1 METIRTMLF
10 AALALVLFMMYQA
23 WQKDYGSVPPATNTT
38 SQQGNSTVIQN
49 KSVSD
54 AVDMPSVPVES
65 HRANSAVPQLPSV
78 VSQSQQ
84 ITVNTDVYELTI
96 DTRGGDIVKAKLPQ
110 YPNTTEPDSDAFLL
124 MDNGASHLF
133 IAQSG
138 LLGKQSPDHTSSY
151 SAIAT
156 EYSMQEGENTLKVT
170 LFWQGKNGL
179 RVNKV
184 YTFYRGRY
192 DFDLTYQV
200 INQSREAWNGSVYR
214 QYKRSKDTGVE
225 QSSFIYTFTGGVV
238 SNAENPYEK
247 ISYDDMQD
255 KNIKL
260 DMTGGWVAMIQH
272 YFLAAWIA
280 NPEEKN
286 HVYTKVTNDN
296 KYVIGMVTPAKTVA
310 SNETKAFKT
319 RVFMGPKLQDQLAET
334 APNLALVVDYGWLT
348 ILADPLFW
356 LLKWFYSL
364 FGNWGWA
371 IIAVTAVIKL
381 VFFKLSETSYRS
393 MAKLRVVTPRLT
405 ALKERYADDKQGFQ
419 RAMMKMYQEE
429 KINPLGGCLPI
440 LIQIPVFIA
449 LYWVLLESVEMRQA
463 PFILWLDDLSKADP
477 YFVLPLLMGAT
488 MLLQQRLN
496 PAPLDPIQKKVMNML
511 PIVFTVFFAF
521 FPSGLV
527 LYWVVNN
534 TLSIAQQWVI
544 TKRIE
549 AGEKK

>member
-10 AALALVLFMMYQA
+10 AALALVFFMMYQA
-23 WQKDYGSVPPATNTT
+23 WQEDYGTVAPAPVAVTSNTAPTINSVPTT
-38 SQQGNSTVIQN
+38 SA
-49 KSVSD
+49 D
-54 AVDMPSVPVES
+54 LPSVPVDAS
-65 HRANSAVPQLPSV
+65 TSNLSVPQIAPTALPQARSI
-78 VSQSQQ
+78 Q
-84 ITVNTDVYELTI
+84 ITTDVYDILV
-96 DTRGGDIVKAKLPQ
+96 DTRGGDIIRTKLTQ
-110 YPNTTEPDSDAFLL
+110 YPDTSEPDSDSFLL
-124 MDNGASHLF
+124 MDNGVSHLF
-133 IAQSG
+133 VAQSG
-138 LLGKQSPDHTSSY
+138 LLAKDSPDHTSVY
-151 SAIAT
+151 SSAST
-156 EYSMQEGENTLKVT
+156 QYNMQEGEESLTVT
-170 LFWQGKNGL
+170 LFWQSQNGI

-192 DFDLTYQV
+192 DFDLQYQV
-200 INQSREAWNGSVYR
+200 INNTAQTWTGSVYR
-214 QYKRSKDTGVE
+214 QYKRGENNGVDE
-225 QSSFIYTFTGGVV
+225 SSFIYTYTGGVV

-247 ISYDDMQD
+247 VDYGDMEDQ
-255 KNIKL
+255 NLKL

-272 YFLAAWIA
+272 YFLAAWIPDQ
-280 NPEEKN
+280 NELN
-286 HVYTKVTNDN
+286 HVYTKVTND
-296 KYVIGMVTPAKTVA
+296 KSYVIGMVTPAQTVA
-310 SNETKAFKT
+310 AGETKTFTTKMF
-319 RVFMGPKLQDQLAET
+319 VGPKLQSQLET
-334 APNLALVVDYGWLT
+334 AAPNLGLVVDYSWLT

-356 LLKWFYSL
+356 LLNWFHSL

-381 VFFKLSETSYRS
+381 IFFKLSETSYRS

-405 ALKERYADDKQGFQ
+405 ALKERFGDDKQGFQ
-419 RAMMKMYQEE
+419 KAMMKMYKEE

-463 PFILWLDDLSKADP
+463 PFILWLTDLSQADP

-496 PAPLDPIQKKVMNML
+496 PAPLDPIQKKVMGML

-534 TLSIAQQWVI
+534 ALSITQQWVI

-549 AGEKK
+549 AGETK

>member
-23 WQKDYGSVPPATNTT
+23 WQEDFAPVETASVAATSTTNPAAQPPSDAPAVPVDSVAPASSVPQIA
-38 SQQGNSTVIQN
+38 STVI
-49 KSVSD
+49 
-54 AVDMPSVPVES
+54 
-65 HRANSAVPQLPSV
+65 PQG
-78 VSQSQQ
+78 QSIQ
-84 ITVNTDVYELTI
+84 VKTDVYDIVI
-96 DTRGGDIVKAKLPQ
+96 DTRGGDIVKTRLRN
-110 YPNTTEPDSDAFLL
+110 YPDSTDEDSEAFLL
-124 MDNGASHLF
+124 MDNGKSHLF

-138 LLGKQSPDHTSSY
+138 LLAKGSPDHTSVY
-151 SAIAT
+151 SAEAAQ
-156 EYSMQEGENTLKVT
+156 YSMQEGEDSLKVT
-170 LFWQGKNGL
+170 LFWQGQNGL

-192 DFDLTYQV
+192 DFDLDYQV
-200 INQSREAWNGSVYR
+200 ANNTRQPWQGSVYR
-214 QYKRSKDTGVE
+214 QYKRGEYTGVE
-225 QSSFIYTFTGGVV
+225 TSSFIYTYSGGVV

-247 ISYDDMQD
+247 VDYDDMKD
-255 KNIKL
+255 ANLKL
-260 DMTGGWVAMIQH
+260 EMTGGWVAMIQH
-272 YFLAAWIA
+272 YFLAAWIPDA
-280 NPEEKN
+280 KETN
-286 HVYTKVTNDN
+286 HVYTKFTNDKN
-296 KYVIGMVTPAKTVA
+296 YVIGMVTPAHIIAAGESKTL
-310 SNETKAFKT
+310 NT
-319 RVFMGPKLQDQLAET
+319 RLFVGPKLQSQLAT
-334 APNLALVVDYGWLT
+334 AAPNLGLTVDYGWLT

-356 LLKWFYSL
+356 LMEWFYAL

-393 MAKLRVVTPRLT
+393 MAKLRVVTPRLNT
-405 ALKERYADDKQGFQ
+405 LKERYGDDKAGFQ
-419 RAMMKMYQEE
+419 KAMMKMYQEE

-463 PFILWLDDLSKADP
+463 PFILWLTDLSKADP
-477 YFVLPLLMGAT
+477 YFILPLLMGAT
-488 MLLQQRLN
+488 MLIQQRLN
-496 PAPLDPIQKKVMNML
+496 PAPLDPIQKKVMGML

-534 TLSIAQQWVI
+534 ALSIAQQWVI

-549 AGEKK
+549 SGETK

>member
-1 METIRTMLF
+1 METIRTILF

-23 WQKDYGSVPPATNTT
+23 WQKDYPPVMATPTAPAAT
-38 SQQGNSTVIQN
+38 ISSAAVD
-49 KSVSD
+49 SD
-54 AVDMPSVPVES
+54 APAVPVDSVASSNTEIPQI
-65 HRANSAVPQLPSV
+65 SAAPQGQRINV
-78 VSQSQQ
+78 Q
-84 ITVNTDVYELTI
+84 TDVYDIEI
-96 DTRGGDIVKAKLPQ
+96 DTRGGDIVKTKLRN
-110 YPNTTEPDSDAFLL
+110 YPETSDADAKPFVL
-124 MDNGASHLF
+124 MDDGSSHLF

-138 LLGKQSPDHTSSY
+138 LLAKNSPDHTSTY
-151 SAIAT
+151 SVAKT
-156 EYSMQEGENTLKVT
+156 QYTMEQGSDSLKVT
-170 LFWQGKNGL
+170 LFWQGQNGL
-179 RVNKV
+179 RVEKI
-184 YTFYRGRY
+184 YTFSRGSY
-192 DFDLTYQV
+192 EFNIDYKVTNNSTQ
-200 INQSREAWNGSVYR
+200 AWKGSLYR
-214 QYKRSKDTGVE
+214 QYKRGEDSGVE

-247 ISYDDMQD
+247 YSYDDMQD
-255 KNIKL
+255 ENVKAK
-260 DMTGGWVAMIQH
+260 MTGGWVAMIQH
-272 YFLAAWIA
+272 YFLAAWLTDP
-280 NPEEKN
+280 NETN
-286 HVYTKVTNDN
+286 HVYSSVSSDN
-296 KYVIGMVTPAKTVA
+296 KYIIGMKTPLQTIAA
-310 SNETKAFKT
+310 GETKTLSARMF
-319 RVFMGPKLQDQLAET
+319 VGPKLQEQLAT
-334 APNLALVVDYGWLT
+334 AAPNLGLTVDYGWLT

-356 LLKWFYSL
+356 LMEWFYAL

-381 VFFKLSETSYRS
+381 IFFKLSETSYKS
-393 MAKLRVVTPRLT
+393 MAKLRVVTPRLN
-405 ALKERYADDKQGFQ
+405 ALKERFGDDKAGFQ
-419 RAMMKMYQEE
+419 KAMMKMYQEE

-463 PFILWLDDLSKADP
+463 PFIFWLNDLSKADP

-496 PAPLDPIQKKVMNML
+496 PAPLDPIQKKVMGML

-549 AGEKK
+549 SGETK

>member
-1 METIRTMLF
+1 METVRTMLF

-23 WQKDYGSVPPATNTT
+23 WQKDYAPVTTAPVASTAVDSNVPDINSTAIPSAEVPSLPVDSATSSVPKIT
-38 SQQGNSTVIQN
+38 
-49 KSVSD
+49 
-54 AVDMPSVPVES
+54 
-65 HRANSAVPQLPSV
+65 SAVIPQSRSIEV
-78 VSQSQQ
+78 K
-84 ITVNTDVYELTI
+84 TDVYDLTI
-96 DTRGGDIVKAKLPQ
+96 DTRGGDIVRAKLQQ
-110 YPNTTEPDSDAFLL
+110 YPDTTEPDSDAFLL
-124 MDNGASHLF
+124 MDNGRSHLF
-133 IAQSG
+133 VAQSG
-138 LLGKQSPDHTSSY
+138 LLAKGSPDHTSIY
-151 SAIAT
+151 SASASQ
-156 EYSMQEGENTLKVT
+156 YSMQETEDTLKVT
-170 LFWQGKNGL
+170 LFWQGQNGI
-179 RVNKV
+179 RVNKI

-192 DFDLTYQV
+192 DFDLDYQV
-200 INQSREAWNGSVYR
+200 TNNSGQTWNGSVYR
-214 QYKRSKDTGVE
+214 QYKRSEDTGVE
-225 QSSFIYTFTGGVV
+225 KSSFIYTFTGGVV

-247 ISYDDMQD
+247 IKYDDMQEQ
-255 KNIKL
+255 NLKL
-260 DMTGGWVAMIQH
+260 EMTGGWVAMIQH

-280 NPEEKN
+280 EPKETN
-286 HVYTKVTNDN
+286 HVYTKVTSD
-296 KYVIGMVTPAKTVA
+296 KSYVIGMVSAAKTVA
-310 SNETKAFKT
+310 NNETKTFKT
-319 RVFMGPKLQDQLAET
+319 RLFIGPKLQDQLEQA
-334 APNLALVVDYGWLT
+334 APNLGLVVDYGWLT

-356 LLKWFYSL
+356 LLSWFYGL

-393 MAKLRVVTPRLT
+393 MAKLRVVTPRLKV
-405 ALKERYADDKQGFQ
+405 LKERHGDDKQGFQ
-419 RAMMKMYQEE
+419 KAMMKMYQEE

-440 LIQIPVFIA
+440 IIQIPVFIA

-463 PFILWLDDLSKADP
+463 PFIFWLNDLSKADP

-496 PAPLDPIQKKVMNML
+496 PAPMDPIQKKVMGML

-534 TLSIAQQWVI
+534 TLSITQQWVI